1 MKKSLSDL
9 EQCYQLIRFLFPDLP
24 RQKRRDWEFLFDFSE
39 ILKFSNS
46 NSNSKNSEGK
56 Y

>member
-1 MKKSLSDL
+1 MKKGLPDL
-9 EQCYQLIRFLFPDLP
+9 EQCNQLIRLLFPDLP
-24 RQKRRDWEFLFDFSE
+24 RQKRRDWGKKNSE

-46 NSNSKNSEGK
+46 NPKNSEGK